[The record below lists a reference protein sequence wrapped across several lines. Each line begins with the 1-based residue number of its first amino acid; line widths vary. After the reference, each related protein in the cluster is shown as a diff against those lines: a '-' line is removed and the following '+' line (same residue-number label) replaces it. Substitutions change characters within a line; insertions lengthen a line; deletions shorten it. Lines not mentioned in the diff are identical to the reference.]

1 MPVKELRLELFP
13 RFKKVDVRARLDI
26 INKFLEGDWT
36 TMLKGTGT
44 EFAGFRPYS
53 VFVDD
58 ASLIDWK
65 ATLRS
70 GEILVRQ
77 FETTRSF
84 QVFILV
90 DVSDSMLFSSTDKL
104 KCEYA
109 SELAFSLCFAIPRSG
124 ETVGLGMFT
133 NKFVTT
139 ILPAAG
145 KQNFYRIL
153 NNLTDPNKYGGP
165 KDFKKVLKLTS
176 ALLKNKS
183 VVIII
188 SDFLGLEP
196 GWGKYIQVLT
206 QKFDL
211 VGVMIKD
218 PRDSFLPQSA
228 GQFLVQDPF
237 SEEELL
243 IDTHQYAK
251 EYKKVAEEHERKVRN
266 IFEKSKASFLSLTTD
281 EPFYDPVLKFFK
293 KRKKTT
299 A

>member
-1 MPVKELRLELFP
+1 MPIKELNLELFP
-13 RFKKVDVRARLDI
+13 RFKNVEVRARLDI

-44 EFAGFRPYS
+44 EFAGFRPYN

-70 GEILVRQ
+70 GEILVRE

-90 DVSDSMLFSSTDKL
+90 DVSDSMLFSSTGKL

-109 SELAFSLCFAIPRSG
+109 AELAFSLSFAIPRSG
-124 ETVGLGMFT
+124 ETLGLALFT
-133 NKFVTT
+133 NKLTATV
-139 ILPAAG
+139 LPAAG

-153 NNLTDPNKYGGP
+153 GVLTDPSKYGGP
-165 KDFKKVLKLTS
+165 KDFKRVMRLTD

-188 SDFLGLEP
+188 SDFLGLEL
-196 GWGKYIQVLT
+196 GWGKYIQILT

-211 VGVMIKD
+211 VGVMVRD
-218 PRDSFLPQSA
+218 PRDYLLPSNA
-228 GQFLVQDPF
+228 GQFMVQDPF

-243 IDTHQYAK
+243 IDTHQYA
-251 EYKKVAEEHERKVRN
+251 EAYKRLGEEHLRKVKN
-266 IFEKSKASFLSLTTD
+266 IFEKSKASFVSLTTD
-281 EPFYDPVLKFFK
+281 EPFYDPILKFFK

-299 A
+299 V

>member
-1 MPVKELRLELFP
+1 MPIKELRLDLLP
-13 RFKKVDVRARLDI
+13 KFKNVDVRARLDI

-36 TMLKGTGT
+36 TMLKGPGT
-44 EFAGFRPYS
+44 EFAGFRPYN

-65 ATLRS
+65 ATLRA
-70 GEILVRQ
+70 GEVLIRE
-77 FETTRSF
+77 FEATRSF
-84 QVFILV
+84 QVFILL
-90 DVSDSMLFSSTDKL
+90 DVSDSMLFSSTEKL

-109 SELAFSLCFAIPRSG
+109 AELAFSLCFAIPRSG
-124 ETVGLGMFT
+124 ETIGLGMFT
-133 NKFVTT
+133 NKLVST

-153 NNLTDPNKYGGP
+153 GTLTDPKKYGGP
-165 KDFKKVLKLTS
+165 KDFKRALRLTD

-206 QKFDL
+206 QKYDL
-211 VGVMIKD
+211 VGVMIRD
-218 PRDSFLPQSA
+218 PRDCVLPESA

-251 EYKKVAEEHERKVRN
+251 AYKKLGEDHERKVQN
-266 IFEKSKASFLSLTTD
+266 VFEKSKASFLSLRTD
-281 EPFYDPVLKFFK
+281 KPFYDPLLKFFK
-293 KRKKTT
+293 KRKKMTV
-299 A
+299 